1 MGKKITDD
9 IIVKI
14 NELYAKNCNYSAT
27 AKQLGISPST
37 VKKYVQ
43 KNIDFNQ
50 PRPQQKEIT
59 HVNLNV
65 LKRRIENFVLPFE
78 KFNDPFLLTMTE
90 QEKHDIKLLW
100 EELTL

>member
-43 KNIDFNQ
+43 KNM
-50 PRPQQKEIT
+50 PRPQPKEIT

-65 LKRRIENFVLPFE
+65 VKRRIENFVLPFE